1 MSSAQVKDDSFISHL
16 IELRDRLVRS
26 ALAIIIVFV
35 CLFPWAKDI
44 YSLLAKPL
52 LAAMPQGGHL
62 IATEVTAPFLVPV
75 KLTMMAAFVI
85 ALPWVLYQAWS
96 FVAPGLYDHEKRLG
110 IPIIVSGVVLFIIGM
125 AFAYFAVFPIVF
137 GAIIGFTP
145 AGVQVATDI
154 GKYVDFVLTMFMAF
168 GLTFEVP
175 VIVVLMVKLGW
186 VSIEKLTEIRPYVI
200 VGAFVIGAIFTPPD
214 ILSQTMLA
222 IPLWVLYEAGI
233 LVARIVSKPSTIE
246 SVSEPSHPSDYKPM
260 TDEEMEQELD
270 RIEAEQKKGPES
282 AP

>member
-26 ALAIIIVFV
+26 ALAIVIVFV

-62 IATEVTAPFLVPV
+62 IATEVTAPFFVPV
-75 KLTMMAAFVI
+75 KVTMLTAFVI

-96 FVAPGLYDHEKRLG
+96 FVAPGLYEHEKRLG
-110 IPIIVSGVVLFIIGM
+110 IPIIVSGVVLFLVGM
-125 AFAYFAVFPIVF
+125 AFAYFVVFPVVF

-145 AGVQVATDI
+145 AGVEVATDI

-175 VIVVLMVKLGW
+175 VVVVIMVKLGW

-200 VGAFVIGAIFTPPD
+200 VGSFVIGAIFTPPD

-233 LVARIVSKPSTIE
+233 LVARFISKPSGE
-246 SVSEPSHPSDYKPM
+246 AASEQSEPNDYKPM
-260 TDEEMEQELD
+260 TDDEMEQELD
-270 RIEAEQKKGPES
+270 RIEAEQKKDPES

>member
-1 MSSAQVKDDSFISHL
+1 
-16 IELRDRLVRS
+16 
-26 ALAIIIVFV
+26 
-35 CLFPWAKDI
+35 
-44 YSLLAKPL
+44 
-52 LAAMPQGGHL
+52 MPQGGHL
-62 IATEVTAPFLVPV
+62 IATEVTAPFFVPV
-75 KLTMMAAFVI
+75 KVTMLAAFVI

-110 IPIIVSGVVLFIIGM
+110 IPIIVSGVVLFIVGM

-186 VSIEKLTEIRPYVI
+186 VSIEKLVEIRPYVI

-222 IPLWVLYEAGI
+222 VPLWVLYEAGI
-233 LVARIVSKPSTIE
+233 LVARFVSKASAKE
-246 SVSEPSHPSDYKPM
+246 SVLEPSQPSDYKPM

-270 RIEAEQKKGPES
+270 RIETEQKKEPEI

>member
-26 ALAIIIVFV
+26 ALAIVIVFV

-62 IATEVTAPFLVPV
+62 IATEVTAPFFVPV
-75 KLTMMAAFVI
+75 KVTMLTAFVI

-96 FVAPGLYDHEKRLG
+96 FVAPGLYEHEKRLG
-110 IPIIVSGVVLFIIGM
+110 IPIIVSGVVLFLVGM
-125 AFAYFAVFPIVF
+125 AFAYFVVFPVVF

-145 AGVQVATDI
+145 AGVEVATDI

-175 VIVVLMVKLGW
+175 VVVVLMVKLGW
-186 VSIEKLTEIRPYVI
+186 VSIDKLTEIRPYVI
-200 VGAFVIGAIFTPPD
+200 VGSFVIGAIFTPPD

-233 LVARIVSKPSTIE
+233 LVARFVSKPSE
-246 SVSEPSHPSDYKPM
+246 EVVSESSDTSEYKPM

-270 RIEAEQKKGPES
+270 RIEAEQKKEPES

>member
-1 MSSAQVKDDSFISHL
+1 MSSAQVKEDSFISHL

-26 ALAIIIVFV
+26 VLAIVVVFV

-62 IATEVTAPFLVPV
+62 IATEVTAPFFVPV
-75 KLTMMAAFVI
+75 KVTMLAAFVI
-85 ALPWVLYQAWS
+85 ALPWVLYQGWS
-96 FVAPGLYDHEKRLG
+96 FVAPGLYEHEKRLG
-110 IPIIVSGVVLFIIGM
+110 IPIIISGVVLFIVGM

-154 GKYVDFVLTMFMAF
+154 GKYVDFALTMFMAF

-175 VIVVLMVKLGW
+175 VVVVLMVRLGW
-186 VSIEKLTEIRPYVI
+186 ISIEKLTEIRPYVI
-200 VGAFVIGAIFTPPD
+200 VCAFVIGAIFTPPD

-233 LVARIVSKPSTIE
+233 LVARFVSKSSPKEPT
-246 SVSEPSHPSDYKPM
+246 SEPVQPNDYKPM
-260 TDEEMEQELD
+260 TDEQMERELD
-270 RIEAEQKKGPES
+270 RIEAEQKKEPGS